1 MKVRIE
7 IELEYDDDSVSPHLW
22 DTEHALRTNFDV
34 AEGIF
39 DLGVGVSPKSVEVD
53 IDVNSED

>member
-7 IELEYDDDSVSPHLW
+7 IELEYDDKDVSPHIS
-22 DTEHALRTNFDV
+22 EIEKMLRTNFDV

-39 DLGVGVSPKSVEVD
+39 DLGAGTPPKFVELD
-53 IDVNSED
+53 IDVVDE